1 MPSSYDVL
9 AAVAVQLRSTE
20 CCQRLDRRIATEAQV
35 NGGRD
40 P

>member
-9 AAVAVQLRSTE
+9 AAVDVQPRSTE
-20 CCQRLDRRIATEAQV
+20 CCQRIDRRIVTEAQV
-35 NGGRD
+35 NDGRD